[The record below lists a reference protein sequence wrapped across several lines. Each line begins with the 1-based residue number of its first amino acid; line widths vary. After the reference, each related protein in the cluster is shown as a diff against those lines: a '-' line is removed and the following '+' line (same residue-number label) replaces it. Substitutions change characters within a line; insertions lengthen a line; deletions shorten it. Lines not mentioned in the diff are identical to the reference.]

1 MLFARSTQDKRHRS
15 AGILQYC
22 LLQKKNLHVSRWSRS
37 RLQVFL
43 QFSPIS
49 QCVLWWKSLFLNE
62 KNPVKVANRI
72 VEENFS
78 KQLNWNKQL
87 FQRNAAQYHKKAVGE
102 LLVEEAENVDDAN
115 LGQRATAKNVAR
127 FDRSWYT
134 IQAADLREK
143 YYKQSAV
150 IKGRLSKG
158 CWS

>member
-1 MLFARSTQDKRHRS
+1 MQPNITRRLL
-15 AGILQYC
+15 GIL
-22 LLQKKNLHVSRWSRS
+22 VW
-37 RLQVFL
+37 
-43 QFSPIS
+43 
-49 QCVLWWKSLFLNE
+49 
-62 KNPVKVANRI
+62 
-72 VEENFS
+72 
-78 KQLNWNKQL
+78 
-87 FQRNAAQYHKKAVGE
+87 E

-127 FDRSWYT
+127 LDRSWYT